1 MGQQF
6 GQEEHVG
13 IRLLKKGKRGM
24 TSLVFSRLGV
34 VLILFLIQ
42 LLAVF
47 VIFRRFAR
55 LLPHLSMITVIVDLV
70 MVPVLLSSRLDP
82 TSQITWLMVILV
94 MPIFGALL
102 YAYTRSD
109 VGHRALKRR
118 IEQLTQHGKGKIA
131 QDEKVTRALEAE
143 KPETAALVR
152 YMGRSGCYPAYSG
165 TKAVYFSRGEDKWT
179 RLLSELETA
188 KDFIFLEYFIIDEGV
203 MWGRVLDVLA
213 RKAKEGVD
221 VRVMYDGTCEF
232 ARVPRDY
239 PNRLRKL
246 GIRCKVFAPLTPFLS
261 THYNYR
267 DHRKI
272 VVIDGKTAFTGG
284 VNLADEYIN
293 RAERFGHWKDAAI
306 MLKGEAVRSFTL
318 MFLQMWQITGRKEE
332 YDRFLSVRPESCSA
346 DGFVIPYG
354 DCPLD
359 EDKVGERVY
368 LNILSHARRYVYIM
382 SPYLILDSELENALI
397 YAAERGVDVRLIMPG
412 IPDKPAPYAL
422 AKTYYP
428 ALLEAGVRI
437 YEYTPGFVHA
447 KVFLCD
453 DCEAVVGTINLD
465 YRSLYHHFECA
476 AYMYKTACI
485 ADIRKDFLDT
495 MSRSRLVT
503 LELLKEE
510 PLARRIFGPMLR
522 VIAPLL

>member
-94 MPIFGALL
+94 MPVFGALL

-152 YMGRSGCYPAYSG
+152 YMSRSGCYPAYSG

-179 RLLSELETA
+179 RLLSELEKA
-188 KDFIFLEYFIIDEGV
+188 KDFIFLD
-203 MWGRVLDVLA
+203 L
-213 RKAKEGVD
+213 K
-221 VRVMYDGTCEF
+221 
-232 ARVPRDY
+232 
-239 PNRLRKL
+239 
-246 GIRCKVFAPLTPFLS
+246 
-261 THYNYR
+261 
-267 DHRKI
+267 
-272 VVIDGKTAFTGG
+272 
-284 VNLADEYIN
+284 IN
-293 RAERFGHWKDAAI
+293 RYI
-306 MLKGEAVRSFTL
+306 AV
-318 MFLQMWQITGRKEE
+318 
-332 YDRFLSVRPESCSA
+332 
-346 DGFVIPYG
+346 
-354 DCPLD
+354 
-359 EDKVGERVY
+359 
-368 LNILSHARRYVYIM
+368 
-382 SPYLILDSELENALI
+382 
-397 YAAERGVDVRLIMPG
+397 
-412 IPDKPAPYAL
+412 
-422 AKTYYP
+422 
-428 ALLEAGVRI
+428 
-437 YEYTPGFVHA
+437 
-447 KVFLCD
+447 
-453 DCEAVVGTINLD
+453 
-465 YRSLYHHFECA
+465 
-476 AYMYKTACI
+476 
-485 ADIRKDFLDT
+485 
-495 MSRSRLVT
+495 
-503 LELLKEE
+503 
-510 PLARRIFGPMLR
+510 
-522 VIAPLL
+522 